1 MNLRASAASGAFSF
15 DVVSAYPQPEGAR
28 LLLVDDDPEV
38 LGSLRRT
45 LTDKSWDIV
54 ALRDPQEA
62 LQEVDA
68 KRVDIVLTDMNMN
81 VMSGATLLGA
91 VQQRHPDVARIIM
104 SGHTDSKAVLRAV
117 PFAHQ
122 FLAKPLDTD
131 VLRWTLRR
139 ACGLRKLLTSEAI
152 RVAVGASN
160 EMPAAPATYLKLK
173 QLLRDPQVGLAEVSA
188 VIERDVGV
196 SARILQLVSSA
207 FFGMPRRVTT
217 VAAAVQYLGVET
229 LRTLVLALEIVRM
242 FREGGNMKGFSLDVL
257 QRHSFIS
264 AKLAR
269 GFADDAFADD
279 AFVAGMLHS
288 IGQLILAER
297 VPGRYAEALEHAM
310 QLAARGARV
319 VVNDLGGPRDG
330 SGDGNRDM
338 ADAVVAEIAEAG
350 GTAIANADSV
360 AAREG
365 ADALVA
371 QALDAWGRLDIVVN
385 NAGITGAGNFA
396 EPESYQLVYA
406 THLIGTVNVL
416 RAAWPHFLE
425 RDYGRV
431 VNTTSGSV
439 FGAAGSGDYASAKG
453 GVFAFSRNLAQDH
466 EHTNIKVNAIMPMAY
481 TRMTAAIPHPPTVEW
496 LEKWFAPEKVAPFVA
511 YLCHE
516 SVPCTG
522 ETFTVGGG
530 RAAHVVFA
538 HTHGY
543 FDTDASPESYR
554 DHFDEVMAD
563 DDPLDTS
570 GFAEFA
576 RYAALLP
583 EAGPFA

>member
-1 MNLRASAASGAFSF
+1 MTDELRF
-15 DVVSAYPQPEGAR
+15 D
-28 LLLVDDDPEV
+28 D
-38 LGSLRRT
+38 
-45 LTDKSWDIV
+45 
-54 ALRDPQEA
+54 
-62 LQEVDA
+62 
-68 KRVDIVLTDMNMN
+68 
-81 VMSGATLLGA
+81 
-91 VQQRHPDVARIIM
+91 
-104 SGHTDSKAVLRAV
+104 
-117 PFAHQ
+117 
-122 FLAKPLDTD
+122 
-131 VLRWTLRR
+131 
-139 ACGLRKLLTSEAI
+139 
-152 RVAVGASN
+152 RVAIVTGAGG
-160 EMPAAPATYLKLK
+160 
-173 QLLRDPQVGLAEVSA
+173 GL
-188 VIERDVGV
+188 
-196 SARILQLVSSA
+196 
-207 FFGMPRRVTT
+207 
-217 VAAAVQYLGVET
+217 
-229 LRTLVLALEIVRM
+229 
-242 FREGGNMKGFSLDVL
+242 
-257 QRHSFIS
+257 
-264 AKLAR
+264 
-269 GFADDAFADD
+269 
-279 AFVAGMLHS
+279 
-288 IGQLILAER
+288 
-297 VPGRYAEALEHAM
+297 GRAHAM

-338 ADAVVAEIAEAG
+338 ADAVVAEITDAG

-385 NAGITGAGNFA
+385 NAGITGGGNFA

-425 RDYGRV
+425 RDYGHV

-538 HTHGY
+538 HTHGLLRHRREPRVVPRPLRRGDGRRRPARHQWLRRVRALRGAAPRPGTVRVTAPLDHLRAVDFSTGIPGAY
-543 FDTDASPESYR
+543 CTKLLADAGVDVIKVEPPGG
-554 DHFDEVMAD
+554 
-563 DDPLDTS
+563 DPLRGYSAS
-570 GFAEFA
+570 GERRRPSTRAA
-576 RYAALLP
+576 RCSAT
-583 EAGPFA
+583 

>member
-1 MNLRASAASGAFSF
+1 MTDELRF
-15 DVVSAYPQPEGAR
+15 D
-28 LLLVDDDPEV
+28 D
-38 LGSLRRT
+38 
-45 LTDKSWDIV
+45 
-54 ALRDPQEA
+54 
-62 LQEVDA
+62 
-68 KRVDIVLTDMNMN
+68 
-81 VMSGATLLGA
+81 
-91 VQQRHPDVARIIM
+91 
-104 SGHTDSKAVLRAV
+104 
-117 PFAHQ
+117 
-122 FLAKPLDTD
+122 
-131 VLRWTLRR
+131 
-139 ACGLRKLLTSEAI
+139 
-152 RVAVGASN
+152 RVAIVTGAGG
-160 EMPAAPATYLKLK
+160 
-173 QLLRDPQVGLAEVSA
+173 GL
-188 VIERDVGV
+188 
-196 SARILQLVSSA
+196 
-207 FFGMPRRVTT
+207 
-217 VAAAVQYLGVET
+217 
-229 LRTLVLALEIVRM
+229 
-242 FREGGNMKGFSLDVL
+242 
-257 QRHSFIS
+257 
-264 AKLAR
+264 
-269 GFADDAFADD
+269 
-279 AFVAGMLHS
+279 
-288 IGQLILAER
+288 
-297 VPGRYAEALEHAM
+297 GRAHAM
-310 QLAARGARV
+310 LLAARGARV

-330 SGDGNRDM
+330 LGDGNRDM
-338 ADAVVAEIAEAG
+338 ADAVVAEIVDAG
-350 GTAIANADSV
+350 GTALANADSV

-371 QALDAWGRLDIVVN
+371 QALDAWGRVDIVVN

-396 EPESYQLVYA
+396 EPDSYQLVYA

-466 EHTNIKVNAIMPMAY
+466 EGTNIKVNAIMPMAY

-496 LEKWFAPEKVAPFVA
+496 LEKWFAPEKVSPFVA

-543 FDTDASPESYR
+543 FDVDASPESYR
-554 DHFDEVMAD
+554 DHFDEVMSD

-576 RYAALLP
+576 RYATLLP